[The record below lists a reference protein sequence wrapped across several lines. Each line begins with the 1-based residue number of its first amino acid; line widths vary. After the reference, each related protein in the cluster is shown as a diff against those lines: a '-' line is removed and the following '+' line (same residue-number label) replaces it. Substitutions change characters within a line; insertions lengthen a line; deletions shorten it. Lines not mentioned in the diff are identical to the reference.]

1 MSSPSIKTLV
11 IGTSGH
17 IDHGKTALVRALTGI
32 DTDRLAEEKKRGI
45 SIDLGFAHLD
55 TPAATLSFIDVPG
68 HERFVKNML
77 AGVGGID
84 AVLFVV
90 AADASVQPQTREHF
104 EICRLLGIR
113 AGVIALTKSDLADES
128 RQSQVASEIRH
139 LVRGSFLADA
149 PIVAVSAHTGTGLAE
164 LLSQLEHL
172 ANRHASREHAA
183 IPRLWIDRAFAK
195 PGFGAVVTGTLL
207 GGELETGQTV
217 EIFPLRR
224 TVRIRGLQ
232 THGAAVERAAAGQRT
247 AVNLVGVDH
256 GELARG
262 FIVTNPAS
270 LEPVTL
276 FDAVLECAGSLGVK
290 PVDLPAR
297 RFSIHLHVGS
307 AEAEGSMKVLST
319 REKRPSDLQRGA
331 VGAGMEPASPLFA
344 RISLREPLLLVPGD
358 RFIVRRPSPA
368 LTLAGGR
375 ILDAHPP
382 LRWNRERTVQRLSRL
397 AAGTPADFVRQLI
410 AESAHG
416 RRLQNLSAV
425 TGIPP
430 SRVKEMIAADRTL
443 VFADQEQ
450 RVVTNEWMVTKREQI
465 CAWLKAYHHDHPG
478 QAGAPV
484 GLLRQALF
492 PGIEPGFS
500 DRLLKQTTGVRQA
513 NDTVQLESHSVSR
526 TPAETT
532 ALEQLE
538 HAYQEAGYQPPEL
551 SAALALVSLDPKQAR
566 DLLEAL
572 VKQKRLVR
580 VSGDLLFHADVLA
593 QLRKSLAAH
602 RGKKFT
608 VPEFKEWTSIS
619 RKFAIPLL
627 EYLDRERVTR
637 RESDTRVVL

>member
-1 MSSPSIKTLV
+1 MSLPSPKTLV

-90 AADASVQPQTREHF
+90 AADASVQPQTCEHF

-113 AGVIALTKSDLADES
+113 DGVIALTKCDLAGES
-128 RQSQVASEIRH
+128 RQSQVISEIRR
-139 LVRGSFLADA
+139 LARGSFLADA
-149 PIVAVSAHTGTGLAE
+149 PTVRVSAHTGAGLAE
-164 LLSQLEHL
+164 LLAELEQL
-172 ANRHASREHAA
+172 ASRHASREHSA

-195 PGFGAVVTGTLL
+195 SGFGAVVTGTLL

-224 TVRIRGLQ
+224 NVRIRGLQ

-247 AVNLVGVDH
+247 AVNLAGVDH

-262 FIVTNPAS
+262 FMLTLPAS
-270 LEPVTL
+270 LEPVRL
-276 FDAVLECAGSLGVK
+276 FDAVLECAGSLGVT
-290 PVDLPAR
+290 PADLPAR

-319 REKRPSDLQRGA
+319 RESRA
-331 VGAGMEPASPLFA
+331 AGIEPAAPLFA
-344 RISLREPLLLVPGD
+344 RISLSEPLLLVPGD

-382 LRWNRERTVQRLSRL
+382 LRWNREKTLQRLSRL
-397 AAGTPADFVRQLI
+397 AVGTAADFVRQLI
-410 AESAHG
+410 SESAHG

-425 TGIPP
+425 TGIPA
-430 SRVKEMIAADRTL
+430 SRMKEMLAADRSL
-443 VFADQEQ
+443 VFAEQEQ
-450 RVVTNEWMVTKREQI
+450 RAVTNEWVVVKKEQVQT
-465 CAWLKAYHHDHPG
+465 WLTAYHRDHPG
-478 QAGAPV
+478 QAAAPV

-492 PGIEPGFS
+492 AGIEPSLS
-500 DRLLKQTTGVRQA
+500 DWLLKQTPGVRQA
-513 NDTVQLESHSVSR
+513 NDTVALETHSLSR
-526 TPAETT
+526 TSAETA
-532 ALEQLE
+532 ALERLE
-538 HAYQEAGYQPPEL
+538 QAYREAGFRPPEI
-551 SAALALVSLDPKQAR
+551 SATLALTAVDAKRAR
-566 DLLEAL
+566 NLLETL

-580 VSGDLLFHADVLA
+580 VSGDLLFHADVLEH
-593 QLRKSLAAH
+593 LRRSLAAH
-602 RGKKFT
+602 RGKRFT

-627 EYLDRERVTR
+627 EYLDREHVTR
-637 RESDTRVVL
+637 RESDARVVL

>member
-1 MSSPSIKTLV
+1 MNKSTRVTMNSPSPKTLV

-45 SIDLGFAHLD
+45 SIDLGFAHLA
-55 TPAATLSFIDVPG
+55 TAAATLSFIDVPG

-104 EICRLLGIR
+104 EICRLLGVHH
-113 AGVIALTKSDLADES
+113 GVIALTKCDLAGES
-128 RQSQVASEIRH
+128 RRIQVISEIRQ
-139 LVRGSFLADA
+139 LVRDSFLANA
-149 PIVAVSAHTGTGLAE
+149 PVVSVSAHTGAGLAE
-164 LLSQLEHL
+164 LLAQLEDL
-172 ANRHASREHAA
+172 ANRRADVENGA

-232 THGAAVERAAAGQRT
+232 THGVAVERVAAGQRA
-247 AVNLVGVDH
+247 AVNLVGVEH
-256 GELARG
+256 AELARG
-262 FIVTNPAS
+262 FILTDPGS

-276 FDAVLECAGSLGVK
+276 FDAVLECAGSLGIA
-290 PVDLPAR
+290 PVDLPSR
-297 RFSIHLHVGS
+297 RFSIQLHVGS
-307 AEAEGSMKVLST
+307 AEAEASIKVLST
-319 REKRPSDLQRGA
+319 RENRTL
-331 VGAGMEPASPLFA
+331 VIEPAAPLFA
-344 RISLREPLLLVPGD
+344 RISLCEPLLLAPGD

-382 LRWNRERTVQRLSRL
+382 LRWNREKTLQRLSHL
-397 AAGTPADFVRQLI
+397 AAGTTADFVRQLI

-416 RRLQNLSAV
+416 RRLQSLSAV

-430 SRVKEMIAADRTL
+430 SRVKEMIAADPTL
-443 VFADQEQ
+443 VFAEQEQ
-450 RVVTNEWMVTKREQI
+450 RVVTTEWVAAKREQV
-465 CAWLKAYHHDHPG
+465 CAWLTAYHRDHPR
-478 QAGAPV
+478 QAGASV

-492 PGIEPGFS
+492 PGIEPSFS
-500 DRLLKQTTGVRQA
+500 DRLLRQTPGVRQA
-513 NDTVQLESHSVSR
+513 NDMVALESHSVSH
-526 TPAETT
+526 TPAETA
-532 ALEQLE
+532 ALERLE
-538 HAYQEAGYQPPEL
+538 QAYREGGFQPPEL
-551 SAALALVSLDPKQAR
+551 SAALALAALDPKRAR

-580 VSGDLLFHADVLA
+580 VSGDLLFHADVLEH
-593 QLRKSLAAH
+593 LRKSLAAH
-602 RGKKFT
+602 RGRRFT
-608 VPEFKEWTSIS
+608 VPQFKEWTSVS

-627 EYLDRERVTR
+627 EYLDREHVTR